1 MKKHGIQQQAT
12 RKPGF
17 LLRGQ
22 ESNKLKCS
30 FPQAVRE

>member
-1 MKKHGIQQQAT
+1 LDKLRAITAAT

-17 LLRGQ
+17 LLGGQ